1 MHSLI
6 LTILI
11 ASGLGGPGEPA
22 PFPQV
27 PSDEVVV
34 GADGAIVYDWPPV
47 PTLSLLTTPL
57 GEIDAW
63 MEREAQRAAKVHKWA
78 RHDLAGE
85 CPERDRWCI
94 CINGRMGP
102 YPVDRMLSPEQ
113 WRMLV
118 ERVGRQAERTGDLTH
133 VRSLLDRLVM
143 FRGWL
148 EPAQTPDLTPLLLAV
163 IDGAGRG
170 DSTFLMHASKV
181 HRWSDDNPEILNR
194 ELVRARLDETMQR
207 VTTQE
212 QALAVA
218 VLASSLGL
226 EDTVRET
233 SMLERI
239 HGRSVPDHSE

>member
-1 MHSLI
+1 MI
-6 LTILI
+6 LTILV
-11 ASGLGGPGEPA
+11 ATGLGGPGRPE
-22 PFPQV
+22 PFPQA
-27 PSDEVVV
+27 PGNEVVV

-57 GEIDAW
+57 GDIDAW
-63 MEREAQRAAKVHKWA
+63 MKRESWRAAKVHKWA

-85 CPERDRWCI
+85 CPERSRWCM

-113 WRMLV
+113 WRMLI
-118 ERVGRQAERTGDLTH
+118 ERVGRDAERTGDLTH

-163 IDGAGRG
+163 IDGAARG
-170 DSTFLMHASKV
+170 DQTFLLQASKV
-181 HRWSDDNPEILNR
+181 HAWSDASPGILNR
-194 ELVRARLDETMQR
+194 QLLRARLDEAMQR
-207 VTTQE
+207 ITTQE

-233 SMLERI
+233 SMFERI
-239 HGRSVPDHSE
+239 RAWSAGDRSE